1 MELHRIRRFALS
13 TLLALS
19 PAFAVAAE
27 PEPAPT
33 AQMQAEIDALLA
45 NDVAVLFE
53 ANRRDGLADFA
64 REWEAARE
72 RRRGADENVKA
83 MQAATRPFERTWTLL
98 LDDEGTEAL
107 VREWHAELTGP
118 RGAAAPGTLSVG
130 IAGFFGKAMA
140 DPEQTPQQRATMLDA
155 MRAAQA
161 WAMRVDF
168 SDPERLRRAVGAL
181 AKAVRDTGVDD
192 PAAFADL
199 PFEDALLHMGD
210 FLAAAKAMALAYD
223 LDIDAILRSHRVREV
238 LREGDQATLESRI
251 TVFDVPLELRST
263 VVLRDGQWI
272 DAKRARIEDE
282 RARRGT
288 SEDAVTREVRE
299 QPTFGPQQAFPLERR
314 PEPAPR
320 KD

>member
-1 MELHRIRRFALS
+1 MELHRIRRFALRA
-13 TLLALS
+13 LLACS
-19 PAFAVAAE
+19 PVFAVAAE

-33 AQMQAEIDALLA
+33 AQVQAEIDALLA

-53 ANRRDGLADFA
+53 ANRRDGLAEFA
-64 REWEAARE
+64 REWEASRE
-72 RRRGADENVKA
+72 RRRGADAKA
-83 MQAATRPFERTWTLL
+83 VPTTPDSMRRAWTLL
-98 LDDEGTEAL
+98 LDDEGTEVL

-130 IAGFFGKAMA
+130 IAGLFGKAMA
-140 DPEQTPQQRATMLDA
+140 DPAQTPQQRVTMLYA

-192 PAAFADL
+192 PAAFTDL

-238 LREGDQATLESRI
+238 MREGDQATLESRI
-251 TVFDVPLELRST
+251 TVFDVPLEFRST

-288 SEDAVTREVRE
+288 SEDAVTHEVRE
-299 QPTFGPQQAFPLERR
+299 RPTFGVQRAVPIERR
-314 PEPAPR
+314 PEPPPP